1 MLDSE
6 YLQKLGDWLVQ
17 VERHICVPPAANEDE
32 SLQELR
38 EALGAAQAAVA
49 RMLAERRMLV

>member
-1 MLDSE
+1 VLDSE

-17 VERHICVPPAANEDE
+17 VERHIGVPRAANEDE